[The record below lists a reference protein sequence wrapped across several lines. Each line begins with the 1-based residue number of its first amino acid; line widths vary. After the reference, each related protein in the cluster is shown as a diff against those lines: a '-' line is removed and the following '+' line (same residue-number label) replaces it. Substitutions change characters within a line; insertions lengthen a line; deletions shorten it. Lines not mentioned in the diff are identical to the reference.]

1 MYIIVIEYVL
11 LGEQAVYQEKKVRN
25 SELLQILLLD
35 CLYSLSGSEQIFF
48 QGGTA
53 LRWIYGGMRFSED
66 LDFVTHLPIKD
77 ISKIITSVSQRVQ
90 NGCVAQF
97 GPGQSEQKQKRG
109 RKEAFKVFFIY
120 RPEAQRERI
129 AVKLEFETLKHGH
142 EPDINKIVLRDL
154 PSVAGLLT
162 SGKLVM
168 PYSSSIILAETP
180 EEILADKIR
189 AVYEIKYLK
198 GRDIYDIWWLT
209 EQLKVTTS
217 WNSTRAKLAMYQ
229 ADFFPA
235 READYF
241 QKKKPAKE
249 IINAMKTDLPRFIP
263 QNIYS
268 VYQKN
273 DFKQFTDVLKNVTSE
288 LLKQGMK
295 KHLGDYEKRQ
305 TNT

>member
-1 MYIIVIEYVL
+1 MYE
-11 LGEQAVYQEKKVRN
+11 EKKVRN

-66 LDFVTHLPIKD
+66 LDFVTHLPAKD
-77 ISKIITSVSQRVQ
+77 ISEIITGVSQRVQ

-120 RPEAQRERI
+120 RPEARRERI
-129 AVKLEFETLKHGH
+129 AVKLEFETLKHDH

-168 PYSSSIILAETP
+168 PYSSSIILTETP

-189 AVYEIKYLK
+189 AVYERKYLK
-198 GRDIYDIWWLT
+198 GRDVYDVWWLT
-209 EQLKVTTS
+209 EQLKVKTS

-241 QKKKPAKE
+241 QKKESAKE

-273 DFKQFTDVLKNVTSE
+273 DFKQFTDVLKNVTSD

-295 KHLGDYEKRQ
+295 KHFGDYERR
-305 TNT
+305 